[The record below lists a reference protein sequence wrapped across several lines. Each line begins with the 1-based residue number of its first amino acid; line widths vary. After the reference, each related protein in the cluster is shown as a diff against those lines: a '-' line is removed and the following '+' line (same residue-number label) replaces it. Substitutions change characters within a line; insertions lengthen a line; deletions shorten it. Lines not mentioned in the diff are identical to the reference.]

1 VRADFQSRQRRL
13 ACDLAAHRLDALIVS
28 SAASIRYLSG
38 FTGSHALL
46 LATRDDSRLFTDP
59 RYKLQAS
66 LECAARIT
74 VVKGPLI
81 HSLAAWIRRLRLRR
95 IGFDPAQLSY
105 ALFQQLD
112 RELPEAARLV
122 PAGGLVENRRMVKS
136 AEEISRIRRSAE
148 TASRA
153 FQETLPLI
161 RPGMRELE
169 VAAELDYRARRLGA
183 ERPAFETIVAAGPR
197 SAHPHA
203 RPTANCLG
211 SNQLL
216 LIDMGAMQDGYASDM
231 TRMLHLGRPS
241 RRVRDLYQA
250 VLEAHQAALEAVRPG
265 ATAES
270 VDRAARRSLR
280 KAGLARAFVHST
292 GHGLG
297 LEVHEQPRLGKGD
310 VTRLEAGMALT
321 IEPGVYFEE
330 LGGIRVEDT
339 VIVTP
344 AGCEILTP
352 TPRELLVL

>member
-1 VRADFQSRQRRL
+1 MREELQLRQRRL
-13 ACDLAAHRLDALIVS
+13 ASDLGPHRLDALIVS
-28 SAASIRYLSG
+28 SNAGIRYLSG
-38 FTGSHALL
+38 FSGSNALL
-46 LATRDDSRLFTDP
+46 LVTREDSRLFTDP
-59 RYKLQAS
+59 RYELQAS
-66 LECAARIT
+66 VECACRIT
-74 VVKGPLI
+74 VAKGPLTAP
-81 HSLAAWIRRLRLRR
+81 LAAWIRRLRLRR
-95 IGFDPAQLSY
+95 IGFDPAHVSY
-105 ALFQQLD
+105 ALFEQLD
-112 RELPEAARLV
+112 KELPDAARLV
-122 PAGGLVENRRMVKS
+122 PVSGLVEHRRMVKS
-136 AEEISRIRRSAE
+136 AEEIARIRRSVE

-153 FQETLPLI
+153 FEETLPLI
-161 RPGMRELE
+161 RPGIRELE

-211 SNQLL
+211 SDQLL

-250 VLEAHQAALEAVRPG
+250 VLEAQQAALEAVRPG

-270 VDRAARRSLR
+270 VDRAARKSLR

-297 LEVHEQPRLGKGD
+297 LEVHERPRLGKGD
-310 VTRLEAGMALT
+310 VTRLEASMALT

-352 TPRELLVL
+352 TPRELVVL

>member
-1 VRADFQSRQRRL
+1 MRDELQSRQRRL
-13 ACDLAAHRLDALIVS
+13 ASDLAEHRLDALIVAS
-28 SAASIRYLSG
+28 TASIRYLSG
-38 FTGSHALL
+38 FRGSNALL
-46 LATRDDSRLFTDP
+46 LVTRDDSRLFTDP
-59 RYKLQAS
+59 RYTLQAAA
-66 LECAARIT
+66 ECACRIT
-74 VVKGPLI
+74 VAKGPLTAP
-81 HSLAAWIRRLRLRR
+81 LAAWIRRLRLRR
-95 IGFDPAQLSY
+95 IGFDPVHVCY
-105 ALFQQLD
+105 ALFEQLD
-112 RELPEAARLV
+112 KELPHAARLV
-122 PAGGLVENRRMVKS
+122 PVSGLVERRRMVKS
-136 AEEISRIRRSAE
+136 AEEIARIRRSVE

-153 FQETLPLI
+153 FEETLPLI
-161 RPGMRELE
+161 RPGIRELE

-216 LIDMGAMQDGYASDM
+216 LIDMGAMQNGYASDM
-231 TRMLHLGRPS
+231 TRMLHLGRPG

-250 VLEAHQAALEAVRPG
+250 VLEAHQAALEAVRPA

-270 VDRAARRSLR
+270 VDRAARKSLR

-297 LEVHEQPRLGKGD
+297 LEVHERPRLGKGD

-352 TPRELLVL
+352 TPRELVVL